1 MNDTSLE
8 RYCNV
13 LYEFFCYRVTWFFCW
28 RQQFFSNF
36 RYFACGMI
44 RRHLMPF
51 HKMSK
56 FKSGIAPHVMVHIL
70 TKFGSDWAIFY
81 LFISSNVHS
90 FFSSS
95 LVVSD
100 HQSLNCYNFWTTYS
114 FYINDP
120 SLESYDVAAY
130 GFLCLYQAMH
140 VFVSRTFIYI

>member
-8 RYCNV
+8 SYCNV

-44 RRHLMPF
+44 QRHLMPF

-56 FKSGIAPHVMVHIL
+56 FKSGMVPHVMVHIL

-95 LVVSD
+95 LCCIWSPIFKLLQLLNHLIFLYKWPLVRKLWCC
-100 HQSLNCYNFWTTYS
+100 SLWIF
-114 FYINDP
+114 
-120 SLESYDVAAY
+120 
-130 GFLCLYQAMH
+130 M
-140 VFVSRTFIYI
+140 FVSGNACICEPNIYI